1 MLSFMI
7 TSFIVNN
14 IFAFLCY
21 RLNFWRKWPIHCSV
35 AAFVIGF
42 LLVFF
47 EKHAFDGYVQI
58 EHVFFAL
65 IFGVLDV
72 QAYLVVEHTVFRK
85 L

>member
-7 TSFIVNN
+7 TSFIVN
-14 IFAFLCY
+14 ITFASLCY
-21 RLNFWRKWPIHCSV
+21 WLNFWRKWPIHCAV

-47 EKHAFDGYVQI
+47 EKHGFDGYDQI
-58 EHVFFAL
+58 ERVFFAL

-72 QAYLVVEHTVFRK
+72 QAYLVVEQTVFRK